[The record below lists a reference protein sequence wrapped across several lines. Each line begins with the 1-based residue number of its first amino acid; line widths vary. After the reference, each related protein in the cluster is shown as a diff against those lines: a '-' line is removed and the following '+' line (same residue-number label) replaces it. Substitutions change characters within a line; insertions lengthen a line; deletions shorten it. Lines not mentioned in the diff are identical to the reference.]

1 MPPTLAP
8 LAEDCPDVVPTDR
21 AAKTNMH
28 RRYAGHSNI
37 RSSKLLIPSSE
48 SLIGRC
54 VVESVSIVPDVVDLA
69 LSEAERR
76 PDTHLELVRL
86 ALQSRRSLL
95 VVDFTL
101 LELGHVIG
109 VVADG
114 RSEEHT
120 SELQSRENIV
130 CRLL

>member
-1 MPPTLAP
+1 MAPTLAL
-8 LAEDCPDVVPTDR
+8 LAEDCPEVVLTDR

-28 RRYAGHSNI
+28 RRHAGHSNI

-76 PDTHLELVRL
+76 LGTHLELVRL
-86 ALQSRRSLL
+86 GEIGDRRNIIL
-95 VVDFTL
+95 VFCQTTV
-101 LELGHVIG
+101 E
-109 VVADG
+109 
-114 RSEEHT
+114 
-120 SELQSRENIV
+120 
-130 CRLL
+130 